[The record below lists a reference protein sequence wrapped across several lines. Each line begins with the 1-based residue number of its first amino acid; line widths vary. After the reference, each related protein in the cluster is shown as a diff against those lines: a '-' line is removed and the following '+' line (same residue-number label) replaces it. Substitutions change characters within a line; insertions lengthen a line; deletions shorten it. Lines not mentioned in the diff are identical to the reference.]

1 MSEYRSTPTAE
12 LHHDGISSKRAEP
25 TNTIGCDLY
34 NQPFLTK
41 KRGERKKGNERTNE
55 GNRTSKAKSV
65 RQTEGKRESV
75 NIETEQRSFFGCD
88 LVAGE
93 ERKKKACFSLA
104 SSYFSRFS
112 FFFIFWCVCVRHLV
126 LIISNRKF
134 KRHSVGSICAHHHN
148 WVGGGGNRQQE
159 NGQKNKIRRAR

>member
-12 LHHDGISSKRAEP
+12 LHRDGISSKRAEP

-41 KRGERKKGNERTNE
+41 KRGRKKKRERTNE

-65 RQTEGKRESV
+65 RQTERKRESQYWKGTKKFFRV
-75 NIETEQRSFFGCD
+75 WFGGRKGEKEKGLFFSSFFLFFSTFILLRF
-88 LVAGE
+88 LV
-93 ERKKKACFSLA
+93 
-104 SSYFSRFS
+104 
-112 FFFIFWCVCVRHLV
+112 CVCVSAILFSSFQTGNSKGIRSDPFV
-126 LIISNRKF
+126 PIITIEWGR
-134 KRHSVGSICAHHHN
+134 A
-148 WVGGGGNRQQE
+148 NRQQE